1 MRWSPAFQSLEPS
14 GASTLVRITSGH
26 VFPEAL
32 SGYWIGIPE
41 RRTMLKQKNQSQ
53 VDKAKVTLREFAS
66 YADKVV
72 RDERLRTD
80 ILAAVG
86 HGTEATNR
94 IREDIDAGSIATRLA
109 ADRKLRKKLRATL
122 DDLDHASD
130 RLRRKRRHYI
140 RNAFLVLAGAGMV
153 AAIIPKAR
161 SLVQG
166 GADRPSEPMPAI

>member
-1 MRWSPAFQSLEPS
+1 
-14 GASTLVRITSGH
+14 
-26 VFPEAL
+26 
-32 SGYWIGIPE
+32 
-41 RRTMLKQKNQSQ
+41 MLKQKNQSQ
-53 VDKAKVTLREFAS
+53 VDKAKVALRDFAS

-166 GADRPSEPMPAI
+166 GADRPTEPMPAI